1 MASSK
6 TQYGVGTP
14 ATTPHVVNVLH
25 KGVRLCPSHNQ
36 VAAVIRDELLAKVL
50 VPKIAQYRA
59 DELRGN
65 AGLLAELGQVTSQ
78 ELQPTCGLWGLT
90 LENFFLNWGLT
101 EQEQAEIEQAR
112 ARREEQAINFVHQLE
127 VREME
132 RGLELERTRL
142 ANLQEIKVL
151 EARGDQELEDVY
163 LAAEIDR
170 DQLLDGQRVD
180 TSKVDA
186 QVRSIELDL
195 QRQEAN
201 LKLET
206 ERQQADLQL
215 GIQRRE
221 AQARIDELE
230 AESRIEMS
238 EMEHLVNLQSR
249 RKAEK
254 HLQELE
260 MRRVDSDPDFT
271 RRKQEQESQSARRR
285 QDLDATLAR
294 MGMIERPVAQG
305 LDAGVTDASVLRMM
319 LEQSTEQEYAQTSDA
334 KVEARSDAQA
344 GRHSVEGLREEQD
357 RERAHQAEM
366 TRLASDMMEASK
378 QTPSTLT
385 PGQAESSPPQQ
396 QGPTI
401 NVTSVSGS
409 PKAPATVPMCFS
421 CSAAI
426 QPGWKACPQCG
437 AAVSASPQCPN
448 CQNTV
453 EAAWKACP
461 HCGTSLA
468 R

>member
-1 MASSK
+1 M
-6 TQYGVGTP
+6 GTP

-78 ELQPTCGLWGLT
+78 ELQPACGL
-90 LENFFLNWGLT
+90 WGLT

-215 GIQRRE
+215 GIQAGR
-221 AQARIDELE
+221 
-230 AESRIEMS
+230 
-238 EMEHLVNLQSR
+238 
-249 RKAEK
+249 
-254 HLQELE
+254 
-260 MRRVDSDPDFT
+260 P
-271 RRKQEQESQSARRR
+271 
-285 QDLDATLAR
+285 
-294 MGMIERPVAQG
+294 RPVLTSSRQRVA
-305 LDAGVTDASVLRMM
+305 LR
-319 LEQSTEQEYAQTSDA
+319 
-334 KVEARSDAQA
+334 
-344 GRHSVEGLREEQD
+344 
-357 RERAHQAEM
+357 
-366 TRLASDMMEASK
+366 
-378 QTPSTLT
+378 
-385 PGQAESSPPQQ
+385 
-396 QGPTI
+396 
-401 NVTSVSGS
+401 
-409 PKAPATVPMCFS
+409 
-421 CSAAI
+421 
-426 QPGWKACPQCG
+426 
-437 AAVSASPQCPN
+437 
-448 CQNTV
+448 
-453 EAAWKACP
+453 
-461 HCGTSLA
+461 
-468 R
+468 